1 MHHEKLR
8 VLVVGGGPSSEHEVS
23 LHTAQNVFDNLRPD
37 RYEATLATITKD
49 GTWLIPSFLPM
60 EMHEAMPLLRDITDV
75 VFIALHGEFGENG
88 QLQSLFDRYHVLYT
102 GSGAEASRLGMHK
115 IIARDRFRAAGIAV
129 PPAMNFAYGVYER
142 AHREILGAIASKFV
156 FPVVVKPVD
165 RGSSV
170 GVSIAHALPYV
181 EEGIHNVF
189 HYSPH
194 AMAEQ
199 FVPGTE
205 LSCGVLELHGGK
217 LQSLIPTE
225 IVPKK
230 ESFFGYDSKYS
241 PDGSEEITPAR
252 VPKSVL
258 RKAQDIAVTAHR
270 MLGCRGYSRTD
281 MIWDKQKDMLN
292 ILEINTLPGFTNTSI
307 FPQQALVAG
316 FRFSDVLDTIIA
328 SAFRK

>member
-23 LHTAQNVFDNLRPD
+23 LRTAQNIFENLRPD
-37 RYEATLATITKD
+37 HYDATLATVTQD
-49 GTWLIPSFLPM
+49 GIWLIPSFLPM
-60 EMHEAMPLLRDITDV
+60 ETHEIAPMLRDIADV

-115 IIARDRFRAAGIAV
+115 IIARDRFRAAGITV
-129 PPAMNFAYGVYER
+129 SPAIHFAYGVYER
-142 AHREILGAIASKFV
+142 AHREILDAIAKKFV

-170 GVSIAHALPYV
+170 GVSIAHALSHV
-181 EEGIHNVF
+181 EQSIHNVF
-189 HYSPH
+189 HYSPY

-199 FVPGTE
+199 FVPGVE
-205 LSCGVLELHGGK
+205 LSCGVLESRDGK
-217 LQSLIPTE
+217 IQTLIPTE

-230 ESFFGYDSKYS
+230 NSFFDYDSKYES
-241 PDGSEEITPAR
+241 GGAEEITPAR
-252 VPKSVL
+252 VPKSIF
-258 RKAQDIAVTAHR
+258 KEAQRIALVAHQVI
-270 MLGCRGYSRTD
+270 GCRGYSRTD
-281 MIWDKQKDMLN
+281 MIWNKEKN
-292 ILEINTLPGFTNTSI
+292 IVNVLEINTLPGFTNTSI
-307 FPQQALVAG
+307 FPQEALAAG
-316 FRFSDVLDTIIA
+316 YRFADILDLIIA